1 MFGEILSI
9 KVAAAI
15 LAGAAV
21 ATGGVAIQSTATLQA
36 QHANGPAAD
45 QSASGKGE
53 GHGAVMSALAHS
65 IPGGPGK
72 GALISAAAKTHGLT
86 VSAEARANASAHAG
100 ADAK

>member
-21 ATGGVAIQSTATLQA
+21 ATGGVAIQSTATL
-36 QHANGPAAD
+36 HAEHSTKPTTD

-53 GHGAVMSALAHS
+53 GHGELISTLAHATV
-65 IPGGPGK
+65 GGPGK
-72 GALISAAAKTHGLT
+72 GAVISTEAKTHGLT

-100 ADAK
+100 TDAK